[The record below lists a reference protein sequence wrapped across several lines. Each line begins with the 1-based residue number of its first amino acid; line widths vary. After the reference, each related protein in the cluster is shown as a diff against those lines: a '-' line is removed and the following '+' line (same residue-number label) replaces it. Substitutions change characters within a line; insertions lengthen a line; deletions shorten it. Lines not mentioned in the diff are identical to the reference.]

1 MDHMKNFTQLKEQ
14 VLEEKVGTI
23 YDKTPKTIE
32 DAENPE
38 VLVQGFGRV
47 RLNQVHDL
55 IQKKV
60 NELSKLSQSK
70 NYNGMKSTMKMLTL
84 FMDAADEVEKEMN
97 TSQYKRKLT
106 MLRKVSR

>member
-1 MDHMKNFTQLKEQ
+1 MDNMKNFTQLKEQ

-23 YDKTPKTIE
+23 YDKTPNTLE

-38 VLVQGFGRV
+38 VLISGFGRL

-55 IQKKV
+55 IRKNIV
-60 NELSKLSQSK
+60 ALSKLSKSK
-70 NYNGMKSTMKMLTL
+70 NYNGMKSTMKMLNL
-84 FMDAADEVEKEMN
+84 FMDGANEVEKEMS

-106 MLRKVSR
+106 MLRKIK

>member
-1 MDHMKNFTQLKEQ
+1 MGLMKNFTQLKEQ

-23 YDKTPKTIE
+23 YDKTPKTLE

-38 VLVQGFGRV
+38 VLVQGFGRLK
-47 RLNQVHDL
+47 LNQVYNLVDKKAKE
-55 IQKKV
+55 IQQF
-60 NELSKLSQSK
+60 SSRK
-70 NYNGMKSTMKMLTL
+70 NYSGVRNSMKMLTL

>member
-1 MDHMKNFTQLKEQ
+1 MKNFTQLKEQ

-23 YDKTPKTIE
+23 YDKTPKTLE

-47 RLNQVHDL
+47 RLNQVYDL

-60 NELSKLSQSK
+60 NE
-70 NYNGMKSTMKMLTL
+70 L

>member
-23 YDKTPKTIE
+23 YDKTPKTLE

-38 VLVQGFGRV
+38 VLIQGFGRV
-47 RLNQVHDL
+47 RLNQVYELVDKQAKQ
-55 IQKKV
+55 IQQ
-60 NELSKLSQSK
+60 LSSRK
-70 NYNGMKSTMKMLTL
+70 NYDGVRNSLKMLTL
-84 FMDAADEVEKEMN
+84 FMDAANAVEKEMS

-106 MLRKVSR
+106 MLRKIR